1 MSCGSTG
8 VARNGLTVSVTR
20 LVETTMSVE
29 MSDSVPCS
37 DVIKYVKVLNSV
49 LTTLLGLIA
58 ASWEKV
64 GLG

>member
-1 MSCGSTG
+1 
-8 VARNGLTVSVTR
+8 
-20 LVETTMSVE
+20 MSVE

-58 ASWEKV
+58 ASWRKIRAQ
-64 GLG
+64 LGSIKWWAP